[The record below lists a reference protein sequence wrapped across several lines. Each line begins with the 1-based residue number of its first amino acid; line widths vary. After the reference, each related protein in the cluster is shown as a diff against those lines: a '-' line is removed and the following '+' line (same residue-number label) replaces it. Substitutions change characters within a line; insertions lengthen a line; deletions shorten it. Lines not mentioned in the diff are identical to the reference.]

1 MASKPRMT
9 PQTKDVL
16 RLLMQYYPSDVYGR
30 RVANETG
37 LATGTVSLILD
48 RLQRRGWLRDW
59 SEQDAAQDL
68 QRPQRRYYGFT
79 ELGFT
84 EARDALR
91 SSAKL

>member
-1 MASKPRMT
+1 MT

-16 RLLMQYYPSDVYGR
+16 RLLMRYYPSDVYGR

-48 RLQRRGWLRDW
+48 RLQRRGWLRNE
-59 SEQDAAQDL
+59 SEQDH
-68 QRPQRRYYGFT
+68 PQRRYYGFT
-79 ELGFT
+79 ELGLT